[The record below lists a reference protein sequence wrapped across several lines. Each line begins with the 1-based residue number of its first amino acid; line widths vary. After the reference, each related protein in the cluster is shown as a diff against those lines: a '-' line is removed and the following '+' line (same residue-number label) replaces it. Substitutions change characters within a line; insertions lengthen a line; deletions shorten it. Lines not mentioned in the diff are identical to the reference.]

1 MARRSRNT
9 VVVSPR
15 AFAWDRALLATLR
28 HSTLPFNA
36 ELDVEPLTG
45 ANLGARER
53 LSLVA
58 QFAAHQALL
67 QFASIADGELA
78 ADEWRVIRKRGNDC
92 RLVRIA
98 ATHPDPSTAPP
109 VLTII
114 QQFAEAI
121 DAPPLDVLRQSW
133 GRAESVYAE
142 VHRRLRE
149 DVAADLRW
157 MQSAAAGSI
166 LAPGPEALEALLS
179 ARGGRYECRD
189 TTAIRAAC
197 DAIVLGGGSPLRRYS
212 ALDSLVPMT
221 GAIDQLSESEVAE
234 RVIGHFDER
243 HLIFIVEALDTFDAA
258 SRHVVQIV
266 SNVDGAT
273 WIGRVGEPAPHLP
286 EARHFVVTQQLA
298 AQRAIESR
306 SWPWIETLIASQAYA
321 AVLDRGELPPDDV
334 PALALAEPRRSY
346 LGALSLLG
354 QRVPCDVAQRFL
366 AEFLFTGSLE
376 ELLIDG
382 VTSIEND
389 TFVFALEL
397 SHLIPEA
404 SRAALCRVAAGV
416 TNNPSLLIQA
426 GDLGLAAQK
435 LESFRW
441 SSAEET
447 VRVLRDFPRHA
458 LTAKLADTLAAAL
471 IDHGKYAEA
480 RSITTNDLLIAKC
493 ERRTGDYAS
502 ALDRLER
509 MEDRDF
515 DAALLRSELLFV
527 AGRYDDAFAALTEC
541 ETGDEEQRAR
551 LSYHRAILAN
561 EAGKS
566 FAGRIEDPYWL
577 ARHATYRAIRHR
589 NADAALESTAVS
601 LRLAKTVPDRIDV
614 SLDRVFVLFTAGRW
628 RETRAEAMDALAL
641 VEETE
646 GDRAAGG
653 ILFTLAYLAADDG
666 QWVHASHHIER
677 LRHFYSGTGDA
688 RRLRELDLLTAHLDF
703 SRGRF
708 ERARIAASAALEAE
722 LSSQMV
728 EAANLILD
736 EVDRIEGL
744 KTPLRSTGRTPN
756 IELARRHKRL
766 LGEEADVTPLEQFR
780 TALTKNDQATAER
793 LANELGIEIEIPA
806 AATSELHVLR
816 AAASREFPF
825 GPHDLGAVRW
835 RFATRNRLGHWS
847 EIGSLPPFADFE
859 NAPHLPDWIAC
870 SEREL
875 LYIDGL
881 SRWPAESRDAIA
893 ALFHTRAD
901 NYRLHRL
908 LEQEE
913 APVAHA
919 ATVEGV
925 IGDSPA
931 MHAVY
936 STITRVAKRDVAVC
950 VLGESGT
957 GKELAARAIHRH
969 SSRRQKTFTA
979 VNCAALPENLIESE
993 LFGHVRGA
1001 FTGADRDRAGL
1012 IEKTDG
1018 GTLFLDEIGEMPLTA
1033 QAKLLRFLQE
1043 GEFRRVGDTVN
1054 RTADVRI
1061 VSATNRKLDAAVEE
1075 GRFREDLYYR
1085 IRGVEVAL
1093 PPLRERGNDIQQ
1105 LASHFL
1111 AAEREKHRGGASSF
1125 APDVEAI
1132 LSSYAWPGNVRE
1144 LQNTIRAAHA
1154 LAGDARAIDV
1164 EHLPERLRQVSTRRG
1179 PAGSYQE
1186 SVARFRRELIEK
1198 SLAAAGGNQNQA
1210 ASLLRMS
1217 RQALAYQIRELGI
1230 MVRQS

>member
-1 MARRSRNT
+1 MARRARNV
-9 VVVSPR
+9 VVVSPH

-28 HSTLPFNA
+28 HSTLPFGA
-36 ELDVEPLTG
+36 ELDLEPLNEW
-45 ANLGARER
+45 NLGARER

-58 QFAAHQALL
+58 QFAAHQAFL
-67 QFASIADGELA
+67 QFASIADGELS
-78 ADEWRVIRKRGNDC
+78 ADEWRIVRKRGSDC
-92 RLVRIA
+92 RLVRVA
-98 ATHPDPSTAPP
+98 ARHPDPSTAPP
-109 VLTII
+109 MLTLIH
-114 QQFAEAI
+114 QFADAI

-142 VHRRLRE
+142 AHRRLRE
-149 DVAADLRW
+149 DVASDLRW
-157 MQSAAAGSI
+157 TQSAAAGSI
-166 LAPGPEALEALLS
+166 LAPGPEALDALWS
-179 ARGGRYECRD
+179 SRGGRYECSD
-189 TTAIRAAC
+189 TTAIRAMG

-212 ALDSLVPMT
+212 ALDALVPLI
-221 GAIDQLSESEVAE
+221 GELDELSESDVAE
-234 RVIGHFDER
+234 RVIARFDDR
-243 HLIFIVEALDTFDAA
+243 QLIFILEEVFDAA
-258 SRHVVQIV
+258 SKQVVQMI
-266 SNVDGAT
+266 SNVEGAT
-273 WIGRVGEPAPHLP
+273 WIMPGGTPLP
-286 EARHFVVTQQLA
+286 ESRHFVIARHLA
-298 AQRAIESR
+298 TQRALESR
-306 SWPWIETLIASQAYA
+306 SWPSIESLVTSPVYEALLES
-321 AVLDRGELPPDDV
+321 GTLPPDD
-334 PALALAEPRRSY
+334 LTLSEPSRSY

-354 QRVPCDVAQRFL
+354 QRIPCDVAKTFL
-366 AEFLFTGSLE
+366 GEFLFTGSLD

-382 VTSIEND
+382 VTSIEHD
-389 TFVFALEL
+389 CFVLTRNL
-397 SHLIPEA
+397 THLVPEA
-404 SRAALCRVAAGV
+404 SRAALCRVAAE
-416 TNNPSLLIQA
+416 
-426 GDLGLAAQK
+426 K
-435 LESFRW
+435 LESFKW
-441 SSAEET
+441 SGAEEI

-458 LTAKLADTLAAAL
+458 LTEKLAERLATAL
-471 IDHGKYAEA
+471 IDRGRYSEA
-480 RSITTNDLLIAKC
+480 RAITKNETLIAKC
-493 ERRTGDYAS
+493 ERRTGDYDA
-502 ALDRLER
+502 ALARLER
-509 MEDRDF
+509 MEYRDF

-527 AGRYDDAFAALTEC
+527 DGRYDEAHKALTDC
-541 ETGDEEQRAR
+541 EPVNDAERAR
-551 LSYHRAILAN
+551 LSYHRAVLAN
-561 EAGKS
+561 EAGHS

-589 NADAALESTAVS
+589 NASVALESTAVS
-601 LRLAKTVPDRIDV
+601 LELAKTVPDRIDV
-614 SLDRVFVLFTAGRW
+614 SLDRIFVLFTAGRW
-628 RETRAEAMDALAL
+628 RETRAEAMNALAL
-641 VEETE
+641 VEETD

-653 ILFTLAYLAADDG
+653 ILFTLAFLVADDG

-677 LRHFYSGTGDA
+677 LRHFYSGVGDA

-722 LSSQMV
+722 LSSQMR
-728 EAANLILD
+728 EAAYLILD
-736 EVDRIEGL
+736 EIDRIEGTS
-744 KTPLRSTGRTPN
+744 TPLRSTGRTPN
-756 IELARRHKRL
+756 IELTRRHKRL
-766 LGEEADVTPLEQFR
+766 LGEESDATELERFR
-780 TALTKNDQATAER
+780 TALTKNDHATAER
-793 LANELGIEIEIPA
+793 LARELGIEIEMPSA
-806 AATSELHVLR
+806 AASELHVMR
-816 AAASREFPF
+816 AAATRDFPF

-835 RFATRNRLGHWS
+835 RFATRNRLGHWN
-847 EIGSLPPFADFE
+847 EIGSLPPIASTELDQ
-859 NAPHLPDWIAC
+859 AMAAQVPDWIAC

-881 SRWPAESRDAIA
+881 WRWPAESRDAIA
-893 ALFHTRAD
+893 ALFQTRAE
-901 NYRLHRL
+901 NHRLRRL

-913 APVAHA
+913 PVHAHST
-919 ATVEGV
+919 TVEGV
-925 IGDSPA
+925 IGDSPS
-931 MHAVY
+931 MHEVY

-1012 IEKTDG
+1012 IETTDG

-1061 VSATNRKLDAAVEE
+1061 VSATNRKLDNAVEE

-1093 PPLRERGNDIQQ
+1093 PPLRERGSDVLQ
-1105 LASHFL
+1105 LATHFL

-1125 APDVEAI
+1125 TPDVEAI

-1154 LAGDARAIDV
+1154 LAGEGRAIDV
-1164 EHLPERLRQVSTRRG
+1164 EHLPERLRQVVAKRG
-1179 PAGSYQE
+1179 TAGSYQE
-1186 SVARFRRELIEK
+1186 AVARFRRELIEK

-1230 MVRQS
+1230 MVCV